1 MVYIVCVQLSEL
13 LVNKNLVD
21 SVRGI
26 KVGIET
32 KRIEGILH
40 CEMQTEAV
48 DFMER
53 VYNRLIEG

>member
-13 LVNKNLVD
+13 LVSKNLVD
-21 SVRGI
+21 FMRVI
-26 KVGIET
+26 EVGIGT